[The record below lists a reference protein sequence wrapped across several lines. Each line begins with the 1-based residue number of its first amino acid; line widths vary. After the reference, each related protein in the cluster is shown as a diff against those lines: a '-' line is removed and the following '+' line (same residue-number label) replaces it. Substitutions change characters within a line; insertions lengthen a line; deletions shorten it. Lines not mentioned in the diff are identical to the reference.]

1 MGILNV
7 IEMHFHQ
14 FENESFPFLAFP
26 SKTTSIAYAINS
38 NTSTNNATYKT
49 ILYDPIII
57 HKMNI
62 KVNLINKL
70 INMYNSSRL

>member
-1 MGILNV
+1 M

-14 FENESFPFLAFP
+14 FENKSFPFLAFP
-26 SKTTSIAYAINS
+26 SKATSIANAINS

-49 ILYDPIII
+49 ILNDPIMIY
-57 HKMNI
+57 KKDI